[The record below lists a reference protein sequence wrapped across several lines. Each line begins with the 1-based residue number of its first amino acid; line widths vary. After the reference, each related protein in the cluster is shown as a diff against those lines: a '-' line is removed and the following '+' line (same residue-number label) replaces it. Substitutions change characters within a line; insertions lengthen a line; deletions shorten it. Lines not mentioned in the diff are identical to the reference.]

1 MVTLQN
7 RTALVT
13 GASAGIGRA
22 FAEELAARG
31 FHLVITAR
39 RKERLDELATQL
51 AARHGVRVEVVT
63 EDLAD
68 PAGPERLLGTLAA
81 RGLVIDVLVNNAGF
95 GIPAYFVRTSWQEQ
109 AAAIQLMV
117 TSVAQLTHALLP
129 GMLERDYGRIVHVAS
144 LAGLI
149 PGAPGSTL
157 YAGAKSFC
165 IKFAESLAA
174 ELGAS
179 NVHVCAVC
187 PGFTY
192 SEFHDVNGTR
202 ETVSKMPAYMWM
214 DAGAVARQGLDAVM
228 AGQSV
233 HVNGGWN
240 RLVAAVLRHAPQPFA
255 RSLVGRRAKDFRPQ
269 NQT

>member
-1 MVTLQN
+1 MATLQN
-7 RTALVT
+7 RTALIT

-31 FHLVITAR
+31 FHLVVTAR
-39 RKERLDELATQL
+39 RKDRLDQL
-51 AARHGVRVEVVT
+51 AAELAATHGVRIAVIA

-68 PAGPERLLGTLAA
+68 PAGPGRLLAELAA
-81 RGLVIDVLVNNAGF
+81 RGLDIDVLVNNAGF
-95 GIPAYFVRTSWQEQ
+95 GLPAYFVRTTWREQ
-109 AAAIQLMV
+109 AAAIQLMI
-117 TSVAQLTHALLP
+117 TSVAELTHALLP

-174 ELGAS
+174 ELGGS

-202 ETVSKMPAYMWM
+202 AHVSKMPGYMWM
-214 DAGAVARQGLDAVM
+214 DAASVARQGVAAVM

-240 RLVAAVLRHAPQPFA
+240 RLVAALMRHAPQPFA
-255 RSLVGRRAKDFRPQ
+255 RNLVGRRAKDFRPQ
-269 NQT
+269 